1 MSSKITLFFRESWLL
16 MVSSLFF
23 GGLLA
28 IVNARWSPE
37 VEANEIKKFN
47 RLASSLLAGAT
58 QFEPVKDISI
68 DLGKGKSV
76 AVDTRKGMDASGNCL
91 GWAFVCEGSG
101 FADTIKMVVTTDAGF
116 TKMYGFGVLQCSETP
131 GFGDKITIKDGFY
144 QAQFKGV
151 PTEPFKLVKGGDPKA
166 LDSTIV
172 AITGATVTSQAV
184 VNALNTYMQ
193 QIKPQL
199 VKQGLITQQ

>member
-1 MSSKITLFFRESWLL
+1 MSSKIALFFRESWLL

-28 IVNARWSPE
+28 ITNAAWSPKVAE
-37 VEANEIKKFN
+37 NEIKKFN
-47 RLASSLLAGAT
+47 RLAGGLLTGAT
-58 QFEPVKDISI
+58 QFESVKDISMN
-68 DLGKGKSV
+68 LGKGKTA
-76 AVDTRKGMDASGNCL
+76 AVDIRKGLDASGNCL

-101 FADTIKMVVTTDAGF
+101 FVDTIKLVVTTDAGF

-131 GFGDKITIKDGFY
+131 GFGDKLNIKDGFY
-144 QAQFKGV
+144 QSQFKGV

-166 LDSTIV
+166 LDSNIV
-172 AITGATVTSQAV
+172 AITGATVTSRAV
-184 VNALNTYMQ
+184 VNALNEYMQ

-199 VKQGLITQQ
+199 VKQGLITQ

>member
-1 MSSKITLFFRESWLL
+1 MFSKVALFFRESWLL

-28 IVNARWSPE
+28 IANAAWNPK
-37 VEANEIKKFN
+37 VEENAIKKFD
-47 RLASSLLAGAT
+47 RLAGSLLAGAT
-58 QFEPVKDISI
+58 QFEPVKDISM
-68 DLGKGKSV
+68 DLGKGKT
-76 AVDTRKGMDASGNCL
+76 ATVDIRKGLDASGNCI

-116 TKMYGFGVLQCSETP
+116 TKMHGFGVLQCSETP

-151 PTEPFKLVKGGDPKA
+151 PTEPFKLVKSGDPKT
-166 LDSTIV
+166 LDSNIV
-172 AITGATVTSQAV
+172 AITGATVTSRAV
-184 VNALNTYMQ
+184 VDALNNYMQ

-199 VKQGLITQQ
+199 VKQSLITQ